1 MRNKSSLVNFGNVAK
16 QMGLAITPA
25 QARRVEASVAI
36 RSETPESEDISYQHA
51 ALAQVFFP
59 RKKTVTDVYESR
71 VGLVSVR
78 ISAGVA
84 YSEGQFV
91 PQPIPYGAK
100 SRLVL
105 INLISSAV
113 KTGSPEVEVGH
124 SMHDFMQRLGISGQ
138 GSEYR
143 SLRMQMSALA
153 AANVVIGFRDTDGR
167 DKTVKGNLVSEFTML
182 ASRDERQ
189 RTLWPQTVTLSREFF
204 NSVKEHAV
212 PLDLRAVQAIKGSA
226 LSLDLYSFLAHRLY
240 RIDSP
245 HGLILPWP
253 LLQRQLGP
261 EFKDLRDFR
270 REMRRSLKQVLAV
283 YPAARVDEPEG
294 HDGVRFR
301 QSPPPISRR
310 LVSGV

>member
-16 QMGLAITPA
+16 QMGLAFTPA

-153 AANVVIGFRDTDGR
+153 
-167 DKTVKGNLVSEFTML
+167 
-182 ASRDERQ
+182 
-189 RTLWPQTVTLSREFF
+189 
-204 NSVKEHAV
+204 
-212 PLDLRAVQAIKGSA
+212 
-226 LSLDLYSFLAHRLY
+226 LSLIH
-240 RIDSP
+240 I
-245 HGLILPWP
+245 
-253 LLQRQLGP
+253 
-261 EFKDLRDFR
+261 
-270 REMRRSLKQVLAV
+270 
-283 YPAARVDEPEG
+283 
-294 HDGVRFR
+294 
-301 QSPPPISRR
+301 
-310 LVSGV
+310 